1 MPSRVWVGGMR
12 MSMMA
17 TSGWLS
23 STARTSDGA
32 LPACATT
39 STPARWRSSASA
51 WRIKAASSARTRRS
65 GMGKLPFGLRP
76 GDWEI
81 SREDGRPAGRAYQ
94 CDAAAER
101 VRAVVKTLE
110 SRAPAD
116 GRSADAVV
124 GDGELECLWCP
135 GQRYLHLMGTG
146 VLGGVRRGLGGDVVR
161 GGLDGGIQ
169 PSDVCC
175 FHLDWCRRPA
185 RERPQGGDE
194 PSFRQLRGMD
204 SMGQALEFC
213 DGFAQVGVC
222 GLEEPRGL
230 IGRGREQA
238 AGVFQSHSDGDELLL
253 RAVVEVAFDPPASLV
268 CRLGDTS
275 AGCL

>member
-65 GMGKLPFGLRP
+65 GMGKLPFSLRP
-76 GDWEI
+76 GDREI

-94 CDAAAER
+94 CDVAAER
-101 VRAVVKTLE
+101 VRAVVKTLQ
-110 SRAPAD
+110 SCAPAD
-116 GRSADAVV
+116 GCSADAVV
-124 GDGELECLWCP
+124 GDGEPEGLWCP
-135 GQRYLHLMGTG
+135 SQRYLDLMGVR
-146 VLGGVRRGLGGDVVR
+146 VLGGVRCGLRGDVIRRGLY
-161 GGLDGGIQ
+161 DGMQ

-175 FHLDWCRRPA
+175 LHVDRCRRPA
-185 RERPQGGDE
+185 RERPQGGD
-194 PSFRQLRGMD
+194 
-204 SMGQALEFC
+204 
-213 DGFAQVGVC
+213 
-222 GLEEPRGL
+222 
-230 IGRGREQA
+230 
-238 AGVFQSHSDGDELLL
+238 
-253 RAVVEVAFDPPASLV
+253 
-268 CRLGDTS
+268 
-275 AGCL
+275 